1 MQLEFQKKKE
11 RTEENARKSN
21 GQEFPKI
28 NFKNQTTDANIDIN
42 L

>member
-21 GQEFPKI
+21 GQDFPKLI
-28 NFKNQTTDANIDIN
+28 LKIKLQMQTLI
-42 L
+42 